1 MKMHP
6 FLQVH
11 EKIGMDRGVVVLIGL
26 LVFTKRSSLGED
38 QNLS

>member
-26 LVFTKRSSLGED
+26 VFTKRSSLGED